1 MIHYKDFSQ
10 GYLTYHCDYCDKIVN
25 TRLSCNSRFCPSCGN
40 RYRDERALSISK
52 KVIAKPHRQFVFS
65 MAYPLRKYCAIH
77 EDRDALL
84 DILFQAV
91 EFAFE
96 SVIQKSKIAKKENRQ
111 FGYILFLHTYR
122 RSINW
127 HPHIHA
133 LVCEGYMDNKN
144 KYHKFDYFHYDRLRL
159 SFMYELH
166 NLMYIYFKE
175 HKSKE
180 EADDFYTLTEK
191 LKNKYK
197 KVVDKPQPNYLKG
210 RKIKMIYFGKVSSI
224 KST

>member
-1 MIHYKDFSQ
+1 
-10 GYLTYHCDYCDKIVN
+10 
-25 TRLSCNSRFCPSCGN
+25 
-40 RYRDERALSISK
+40 
-52 KVIAKPHRQFVFS
+52 
-65 MAYPLRKYCAIH
+65 
-77 EDRDALL
+77 
-84 DILFQAV
+84 
-91 EFAFE
+91 
-96 SVIQKSKIAKKENRQ
+96 
-111 FGYILFLHTYR
+111 
-122 RSINW
+122 
-127 HPHIHA
+127 
-133 LVCEGYMDNKN
+133 MDNKN

-210 RKIKMIYFGKVSSI
+210 RKI
-224 KST
+224 